1 MNLVWQW
8 RFWPFT
14 GCTLDDRCVTFR
26 LYCVAELYHL
36 PTFGELLTGHIERS
50 GIGDS
55 DLARRIGVS
64 RLTLIRWKEGVTSRP
79 RYREDVLRCA
89 ELLRLTPEERDDLL
103 VSAEF
108 EPEGFPPAPV
118 SPVPVSP
125 APGPAE
131 SQAVAVAPAGPQPST
146 VSIVNVTQAPTVA
159 GNGRRRRGF
168 RVAGGA
174 AVVAAAVA
182 VAVFIV
188 ISRLPASGPDFPVAS
203 ANESLIVIAPFA
215 NYTAGQQ
222 GFNIRG
228 RLRTS
233 IDREIVTA
241 GLTDV
246 RTVQWPEALTGE
258 GEASSAGERSGAAI
272 VIWGEYDSGRVLAN
286 LTSTRTESESFGP
299 QVVDIASS
307 PSELPTSI
315 NIDLTAEVRSVALL
329 TLSQLYLEQEEFDLA
344 KTVLIRAL
352 EQPPSDPAALAN
364 LRYRLGHA
372 YLGGKYAD
380 LDEAIWRFT
389 QVLTVQPRS
398 ADTYS
403 SRGLAYLERGR
414 PGDEDL
420 AIRDLTRAS
429 ELDPRM
435 PGPYFNRAVAY
446 MERGQPGDLD
456 RALRDLERAID
467 AGSEGSGVYVNR
479 AAAYLARGNDDDL
492 DLAFDDL
499 EEAIDI
505 DPELATAWVNR
516 GSAYLQRGEDGDT
529 ERAIADFTKAIELS
543 PEAAAGYYNR
553 GLVYSDLEDWER
565 SNADLRAAQEREPRN
580 PAFSNTLC
588 WQLEV
593 QQRPE
598 EALPYCNL
606 ALEDDPDGPSRD
618 SRGLVYGVMGRSDE
632 STDDFRAFVAW
643 VDASVKESC
652 RPHFRPSRESWIG
665 TLQSGGNP
673 FDRETLRGLRVR
685 PGAPGAAPC

>member
-1 MNLVWQW
+1 M
-8 RFWPFT
+8 
-14 GCTLDDRCVTFR
+14 
-26 LYCVAELYHL
+26 
-36 PTFGELLTGHIERS
+36 PTFGELLTAHIERA

-64 RLTLIRWKEGVTSRP
+64 RLTLIRWKEGVTARP

-89 ELLRLTPEERDDLL
+89 ESLRLTPEERDELL

-108 EPEGFPPAPV
+108 APEGVPPAPV
-118 SPVPVSP
+118 SST
-125 APGPAE
+125 PGPPE
-131 SQAVAVAPAGPQPST
+131 LRAVGVAPAGSPPAG
-146 VSIVNVTQAPTVA
+146 VAIVNVTQAPTVA
-159 GNGRRRRGF
+159 GTARRRRGV

-174 AVVAAAVA
+174 AVVTAAVA

-188 ISRLPASGPDFPVAS
+188 IFRLSASGPDFPVAS
-203 ANESLIVIAPFA
+203 AKESLIVIAPFA

-233 IDREIVTA
+233 IDREIVSA
-241 GLTDV
+241 GLTNV
-246 RTVQWPEALTGE
+246 RTVEWPEALTGE
-258 GEASSAGERSGAAI
+258 LEASSAGERSGAAI

-307 PSELPTSI
+307 PSELPTAI
-315 NIDLTAEVRSVALL
+315 NIDLAAEVRSVALL

-352 EQPPSDPAALAN
+352 EQPPSNPAALAN

-403 SRGLAYLERGR
+403 SRGLAYMERGR

-420 AIRDLTRAS
+420 AIEDLTRAS
-429 ELDPRM
+429 ELDPGM
-435 PGPYFNRAVAY
+435 AGPYFNRAVAY

-467 AGSEGSGVYVNR
+467 AGSEGAGVYVNR
-479 AAAYLARGNDDDL
+479 AAAYLARGNEDDL
-492 DLAFDDL
+492 NLAFDDL

-505 DPELATAWVNR
+505 DPELATARVNR

-529 ERAIADFTKAIELS
+529 DRAIADFTKAIELS
-543 PEAAAGYYNR
+543 PEAAGYYNR
-553 GLVYSDLEDWER
+553 GLVYSDLEDWGR
-565 SNADLRAAQEREPRN
+565 SNADLRAAQERDPRN

-588 WQLEV
+588 WQLGV

-598 EALPYCNL
+598 EALQYCNL
-606 ALEDDPDGPSRD
+606 ALEDDPDGPARD

-632 STDDFRAFVAW
+632 SIGDFRAFLAL

-652 RPHFRPSRESWIG
+652 RPHYRPSRESWIG

-673 FDRETLRGLRVR
+673 FDAETLRAL
-685 PGAPGAAPC
+685 PALPAAPGAMPC